1 MKRINKKS
9 VKINIADTDT
19 YVWVYNEKDW
29 EGGRI
34 SEMSLKTRSEFYD
47 IASQLSDILFD
58 IFDFYHEES
67 VCIGPFLEMSN
78 YCNWANIDDFDLVQE
93 LKTELKSAYY
103 YLADIKEDKML
114 IEDLIEGNMR
124 YLTQSCFY
132 LPSEK
137 ILIQVGHHTAFIAY
151 SKDLEA
157 LNNEFAGIINKYS
170 GWHCELTSFYGN

>member
-1 MKRINKKS
+1 MERINKKS

-19 YVWVYNEKDW
+19 YVLVYNEKDW

-93 LKTELKSAYY
+93 LKIELKPAYY

-114 IEDLIEGNMR
+114 IEELIEGNMR

-151 SKDLEA
+151 SKDLEV
-157 LNNEFAGIINKYS
+157 LNKEFAGIISKYS
-170 GWHCELTSFYGN
+170 GWHCELTSFYGS